1 MILAKSALVKIIPKE
16 QLEVTE
22 KEITAVVKATD
33 TNELHIAYN
42 KINSFV
48 SFFSSAAKNEIISR
62 IKKTLKKNGNKVE
75 TEIGEIS
82 LVERANFEYD
92 EDKLLKFLRKK
103 KLEPDSL
110 FSVDWEIVTKN
121 LKVLNELEWKGLI
134 QKKYK
139 LNSTKA
145 ENLVIKYP
153 ELVELIH
160 NNPTYYLKNL

>member
-1 MILAKSALVKIIPKE
+1 MAEKNALVKIIPKE
-16 QLEVTE
+16 QLEATE

-48 SFFSSAAKNEIISR
+48 SLFSLVTKNEIISR

-92 EDKLLKFLRKK
+92 EDKLLKFLKKK
-103 KLEPDSL
+103 KLGLDSL
-110 FSVDWEIVTKN
+110 FKIDWEVVTKN
-121 LKVLNELEWKGLI
+121 SKELEAMEERGLV
-134 QKKYK
+134 QKKLK
-139 LNSTKA
+139 MDSTKA
-145 ENLVIKYP
+145 ENLVVKYP

>member
-1 MILAKSALVKIIPKE
+1 MTEKSALVKIIPKE
-16 QLEVTE
+16 QLEATE
-22 KEITAVVKATD
+22 KEIKAVVKATD

-48 SFFSSAAKNEIISR
+48 LFFSSAAKDEIISR

-92 EDKLLKFLRKK
+92 EDKLLKFLKKK
-103 KLEPDSL
+103 KLGLDSL
-110 FSVDWEIVTKN
+110 FKIDWEVVTKN
-121 LKVLNELEWKGLI
+121 SKELEVMEEKGLV
-134 QKKYK
+134 QKKLK
-139 LNSTKA
+139 MDSTKA
-145 ENLVIKYP
+145 ENLVVKYP

-160 NNPTYYLKNL
+160 NSPTYYLKNL